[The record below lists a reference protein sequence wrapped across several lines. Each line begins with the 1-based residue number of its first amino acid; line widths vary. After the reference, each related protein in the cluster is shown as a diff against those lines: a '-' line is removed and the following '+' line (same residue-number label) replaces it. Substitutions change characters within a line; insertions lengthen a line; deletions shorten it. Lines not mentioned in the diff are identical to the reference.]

1 MSQQSTYTPG
11 VKEAALERLTGFLS
25 MRQLG
30 SCRIDGQKTTVRSNG
45 SGRQRTRAYAHGT
58 GCLMPEQGMSTRR
71 PQRRMLH
78 RARQILRDVP
88 TAQRDAK
95 TKLTSACS
103 RRWSNKGRSVHPG
116 GLALRRRSWRIGIAT
131 RCSAIASGEPE
142 YAATTQSDTAL
153 TRSGRRID
161 GMPAQ
166 SAPTRPVTGSAA
178 GRRPVMRQLPE
189 PP

>member
-116 GLALRRRSWRIGIAT
+116 GLASVGEVGGSASRRAALPLRAASPNMRRLRRV
-131 RCSAIASGEPE
+131 
-142 YAATTQSDTAL
+142 TQHSRAREDESTACPPSL
-153 TRSGRRID
+153 
-161 GMPAQ
+161 
-166 SAPTRPVTGSAA
+166 
-178 GRRPVMRQLPE
+178 LP
-189 PP
+189 PGL